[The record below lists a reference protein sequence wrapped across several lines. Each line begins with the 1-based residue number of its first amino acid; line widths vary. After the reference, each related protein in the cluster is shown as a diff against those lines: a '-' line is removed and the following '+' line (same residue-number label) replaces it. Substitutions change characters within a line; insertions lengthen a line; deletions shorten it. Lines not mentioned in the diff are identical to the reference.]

1 MDYNINDMNHNNS
14 QPATLVQTSN
24 MKLTEISYVTLQKEH
39 VGTEIWSFYY
49 EFILCTLCRELN
61 QQLNLDNK

>member
-1 MDYNINDMNHNNS
+1 MDYNITDMNQNNT

-24 MKLTEISYVTLQKEH
+24 MKLTEISYVIMQKKH

-49 EFILCTLCRELN
+49 EFILCTLLRELK
-61 QQLNLDNK
+61 QQLNLGNK